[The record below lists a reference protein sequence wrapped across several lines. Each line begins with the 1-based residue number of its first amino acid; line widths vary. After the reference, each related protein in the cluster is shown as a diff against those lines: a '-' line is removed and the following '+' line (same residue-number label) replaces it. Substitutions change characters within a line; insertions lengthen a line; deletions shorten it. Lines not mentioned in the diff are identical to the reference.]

1 MCLQTNIARR
11 GAVYYVRVGLPS
23 ELIQARAQSGLA
35 KRTEVWKSLG
45 TKDPKEARRIGPVL
59 VARLQ
64 ADFERELATLK
75 RGDAPAPERARK
87 LHKPTQAEIEAVAW
101 EMLRVDLRADV
112 AERDSE
118 PSAERRAELIASV
131 REKAVAVSA
140 KIANPK
146 QALLVATV
154 ESLDELTELDRAN
167 IRRDMRSIE
176 REANAAAPPSDAF
189 GDVAEAIIRERGW
202 DVLPESPEYLRLCR
216 VLASSRM
223 HALKAIAARD
233 DGDHLSTTANPEIPA
248 PVASIGKRKK
258 AKPGESLL
266 ELLPQYFKEEGA
278 RLSSEELFKK
288 QKVVELFAEH
298 VGKDRDVQTITR
310 ADLRNFKRALEHW
323 PRTAYN
329 QRQFKGKT
337 FDEIV
342 ELNRKLG
349 GRTIGPATVNN
360 YLSSLGGY
368 CNWLFA
374 NDYLSEPKITQGL
387 LVKHNKAEHARESY
401 SEAELQ
407 AIFALPVF
415 TGCKASDDV
424 NAPGDVRV
432 TDWRFWIPVICLY
445 TGARLGEIAQL
456 RIQDVR
462 EVGGHWTLHITD
474 DGEGMAVKTKG
485 SVRIVPVHPELMRLG
500 LIAYRQR
507 IADSGSERL
516 FPELTANEHG
526 RYAASVSKWWRK
538 YLQRFGV
545 VGGNAYRFRHTF
557 ADALRTAG
565 YMDNEI
571 GPLLGHGSG
580 TMTEK
585 YGALPQV
592 TVDRRAQMVADVRH
606 PVALTAPKI

>member
-1 MCLQTNIARR
+1 
-11 GAVYYVRVGLPS
+11 
-23 ELIQARAQSGLA
+23 
-35 KRTEVWKSLG
+35 
-45 TKDPKEARRIGPVL
+45 
-59 VARLQ
+59 
-64 ADFERELATLK
+64 
-75 RGDAPAPERARK
+75 
-87 LHKPTQAEIEAVAW
+87 
-101 EMLRVDLRADV
+101 
-112 AERDSE
+112 
-118 PSAERRAELIASV
+118 
-131 REKAVAVSA
+131 
-140 KIANPK
+140 
-146 QALLVATV
+146 
-154 ESLDELTELDRAN
+154 
-167 IRRDMRSIE
+167 
-176 REANAAAPPSDAF
+176 
-189 GDVAEAIIRERGW
+189 
-202 DVLPESPEYLRLCR
+202 
-216 VLASSRM
+216 M

-233 DGDHLSTTANPEIPA
+233 DGDYLSTTANPEIPA

-360 YLSSLGGY
+360 YLSSLGGF

-387 LVKHNKAEHARESY
+387 LVKHNKSEHTREPY
-401 SEAELQ
+401 GEAELQ

-415 TGCKASDDV
+415 AGCKALDDV
-424 NAPGDVRV
+424 NTPGDVRV

-456 RIQDVR
+456 RVQDVR
-462 EVGGHWTLHITD
+462 EVGGHWTLHVTD

-485 SVRIVPVHPELMRLG
+485 SVRIVPVHPELIRLG
-500 LIAYRQR
+500 LLEYRAGV
-507 IADSGSERL
+507 ADSGSERL

-526 RYAASVSKWWRK
+526 RFAAAVSKWLRQ
-538 YLQRFGV
+538 YLQRFGID
-545 VGGNAYRFRHTF
+545 GNAYRFRHTF
-557 ADALRTAG
+557 ADALRSAG
-565 YMDNEI
+565 YMDTEI

-606 PVALTAPKI
+606 PVMLTAPAFGGGAIDPLV